1 MSSAS
6 SPVLLAPR
14 KVPADPDVIP
24 AVGVE
29 PGGTLIWTNS
39 STTFPR
45 FRIEFVGPN
54 PDNPPDATGEGQ
66 VTVHFPTTGIFEYQ
80 IRHMRATGGPD
91 KVSGTFSVR
100 SCNGC

>member
-14 KVPADPDVIP
+14 KVAADPDVIP

-29 PGGTLIWTNS
+29 PGGSLIWTNNS
-39 STTFPR
+39 KTFPT
-45 FRIEFVGPN
+45 FSIEFVGAN
-54 PDNPPDATGEGQ
+54 PDNPADATGENQ
-66 VTVHFPTTGIFEYQ
+66 VTVHFPTAGTFEYQ
-80 IRHMRATGGPD
+80 IRHIRANGGPD